1 MQLLNAPSL
10 LSTLFFLPFFIIF
23 PNQPTNRP
31 IHPSTQPI
39 ITREIFAE
47 NFTSYLLPLAPKH
60 SPKSPTK
67 LKHTLF
73 HPFFFPRCPC
83 NPSRSRNVPRVF
95 PAPFIKRRPF
105 STALFIISHREE
117 VEASTRTNANRTLF
131 VVTFPYLFNS
141 IFSLSPLSHPPFASF
156 LQFRSVTPLRDPNRR
171 RRRRKKKE
179 EEVFRTRARRLV
191 PLLHFPVHE
200 ISSLERNE
208 ECIIA
213 IGSSVVARGAF
224 RPSEL
229 TPLLFFCDE

>member
-1 MQLLNAPSL
+1 M
-10 LSTLFFLPFFIIF
+10 
-23 PNQPTNRP
+23 
-31 IHPSTQPI
+31 
-39 ITREIFAE
+39 
-47 NFTSYLLPLAPKH
+47 
-60 SPKSPTK
+60 
-67 LKHTLF
+67 
-73 HPFFFPRCPC
+73 
-83 NPSRSRNVPRVF
+83 F

-117 VEASTRTNANRTLF
+117 VEASTRTPTGLF
-131 VVTFPYLFNS
+131 SSLPFPTYLIPS
-141 IFSLSPLSHPPFASF
+141 SLSLSLSSPLSHPPFASF